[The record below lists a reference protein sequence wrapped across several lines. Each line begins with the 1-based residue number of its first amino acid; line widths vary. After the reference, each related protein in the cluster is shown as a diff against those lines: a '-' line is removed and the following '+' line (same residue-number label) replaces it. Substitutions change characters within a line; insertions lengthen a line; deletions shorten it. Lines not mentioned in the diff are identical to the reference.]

1 MSQTALISL
10 LWSKSIHV
18 LHFYLANRPRVVLA
32 MAQSCTEELRTLVE
46 GAGSQLIAL
55 ESLISEER
63 LTAIDAEAA
72 AKVELLDHL
81 RADAVWREFC
91 GQYGLDAP
99 DFDAALGEGLASRLA
114 ESMML
119 IEALD
124 QAATRFHIELALVNE
139 DLMRAGRMICEWARA
154 RGVPSLHLAHGL
166 ALATPYTV
174 HAALN
179 ADRLAV
185 FGERGGEGYRD
196 IGIAQERMCIT
207 GNPAWDV
214 YAGLKLEKPRVRE
227 VMYRKYH
234 LKPNAPLLVFGT
246 TWAAFLNAGSYAGIY
261 EETLVTFL
269 LACRAL
275 IEAGREINIVIKDRP
290 SNVAH
295 GRETVARLAAE
306 LGLAPWKFVYT
317 QEDTSLLVT
326 AADVLVSLDSNLSV
340 EAMLA
345 GTPAINL
352 MHELGQ
358 RMGPSFDA
366 ESGILETTPAELPM
380 LLDLVLSD
388 AELRAGLIELM
399 SLKAAHYNISV
410 DGSAAERVA
419 QLMTEMGRRA
429 ELPAPTRRPEG
440 GYVWER
446 LSHLEDAELMGL
458 YHDRPRTDLLA
469 LMEHV
474 PRRVL
479 DIGCA
484 AGATGQL
491 LKQQH
496 PGCWVAGIELSAP
509 AAEKARE
516 RIDLVLEQKLE
527 DVDFAAHGI
536 LPGSIDTVIVAD
548 VLEHIYDPWAALLRL
563 RPLLS
568 EDARVLASLPNA
580 RNLWLLNELA
590 SGRFPYAKEGLLD
603 ITHIRWFTR
612 EEMLRM
618 FRETGY
624 EVLRTDRTATAGL
637 EHLTRPAGCTT
648 VETEK
653 IVLKEVGDEEFEDLK
668 ALQIMLLAKPLP
680 AGAEAGLEQ
689 NFYQLWQLG
698 HSYLKRDA
706 LWIAER
712 MEALAAKPAAKP
724 RFHLAIIV
732 PEGGEDR
739 LANNIKSLGHQF
751 YQDWRLSIVSAD
763 AAHPAMADAAAITWI
778 EAAPENHLA
787 AANRALLEVP
797 AEWVGMWEAGDKLA
811 PHALFSYA
819 DKAARHPEVRVFYSD
834 EDRVDTKDAHSSPFF
849 KTDFNVEMLRAA
861 PFVVGGLLLCRRD
874 LFAELNG
881 FDTDMEGV
889 EAFDLTLRVWEKV
902 GHFGIG
908 PGVIGHGIGHGIGHI
923 ADVLYHRHTEGGHS
937 RRSGEEVAAAH
948 RRALEQHLFRCNL
961 AAELEEGLLPG
972 TFHVRYPVIGDP
984 LVSILVPTKNQ
995 VDFLKRCLTSL
1006 IEGTGHANCE
1016 ILVLDNGSD
1025 EPEAVAYLNELK
1037 ALNSPRLRVLDCAG
1051 PFNFSAMNNRAA
1063 HEARGDY
1070 LLLLNNDTAVLHE
1083 DWLAE
1088 MLGFAQQA
1096 DVGAVGAKLFYPDG
1110 RIQHAG
1116 VILGMNDAPA
1126 DHPFID
1132 HTAEEE
1138 GYFGRLKLT
1147 QEFSAVTAACMLV
1160 RRSLYL
1166 ELGGLDEQRFQVSY
1180 NDADFCQRLRRKGYR
1195 NVFTPHARLLHEGSV
1210 SQRGEV
1216 EERVHAAKVERFAAE
1231 QNRFF
1236 DAWRHDVA
1244 FDPAY
1249 NRNLSTHGRD
1259 FLIEIAPALAWD
1271 PEWRPRPRVLAHPA
1285 DRFGCGEYRVIAPM
1299 RALNDAGRIMGWD
1312 TGNYLTPPELFRMEP
1327 DVILLQRQ
1335 VDPHQ
1340 IELVERYIRHS
1351 KAFRVYEI
1359 DDLITNIPIRSIR
1372 KQHFVEQK
1380 DLHKRFRKGISMC
1393 DRFIVSTDYLAEQY
1407 KGYSG
1412 DIVVVRNYI
1421 ERARWG
1427 ELKPERRQREKAR
1440 VGWAGSVT
1448 HDGDLAV
1455 IFDVV
1460 KATAK
1465 DVDWVFFGMCP
1476 DAIRAYVAEFHPGV
1490 GLEDYP
1496 AKLASLALDL
1506 AVAPLEDVPFNH
1518 GKSHLR
1524 LLEYGVLGY
1533 PVVCTDLTP
1542 YRGDYPVTRV
1552 PNRFRDWVEAIR
1564 GHVADRDELARRGDT
1579 LREYINAHWI
1589 LEDHLDIWQ
1598 QAWLP

>member
-10 LWSKSIHV
+10 LWSKNLHV
-18 LHFYLANRPRVVLA
+18 LHFYLANRPRLVLA
-32 MAQSCTEELRTLVE
+32 MSQSCTEEMRRMVE

-55 ESLISEER
+55 ESLVSQER
-63 LTAIDAEAA
+63 LAAIHGEAA
-72 AKVELLDHL
+72 AKVERLGHL
-81 RADAVWREFC
+81 QADTVWRDFCGHYGLAVADFAAVLGDNLAARLADAM
-91 GQYGLDAP
+91 L
-99 DFDAALGEGLASRLA
+99 
-114 ESMML
+114 L

-124 QAATRFHIELALVNE
+124 QAAARLHIELALVNE
-139 DLMRAGRMICEWARA
+139 DLMRAGRVVCEWARA
-154 RGVPSLHLAHGL
+154 RDVPSLHLAHAV

-174 HAALN
+174 HATLN

-196 IGIAQERMCIT
+196 IGIAPERLCVT

-214 YAGLKLEKPRVRE
+214 YAGLKLEKPRVRAA
-227 VMYRKYH
+227 MFGKYA
-234 LKPNAPLLVFGT
+234 LKPRAPLLVFGT

-261 EETLVTFL
+261 EETLTAFL

-275 IEAGREINIVIKDRP
+275 IEAGRDINVVVKDRL
-290 SNVAH
+290 SNAAH
-295 GRETVARLAAE
+295 GRETVARLTAE
-306 LGLAPWKFVYT
+306 LGLAGQVVYSE
-317 QEDTSLLVT
+317 EDASLLVT

-345 GTPAINL
+345 ATPAINL
-352 MHELGQ
+352 MHELGL

-366 ESGILETTPAELPM
+366 ESGILEATPADLPM
-380 LLDLVLSD
+380 LLDLVISD
-388 AELRAGLIELM
+388 AELRAGLVELM
-399 SLKAAHYNISV
+399 SLKAAHYNVSV

-419 QLMTEMGRRA
+419 QLMTEMA
-429 ELPAPTRRPEG
+429 RRPDTSAAEPSERPDG

-469 LMEHV
+469 LLEHT

-479 DIGCA
+479 DVGCA
-484 AGATGQL
+484 AGATGQFI
-491 LKQQH
+491 KEQF
-496 PGCWVAGIELSAP
+496 PDAWVAGIELSAP

-516 RIDLVLEQKLE
+516 RIDMVLEQKLE
-527 DVDFAAHGI
+527 DVDFAEHGI
-536 LPGSIDTVIVAD
+536 LSGSIDTVIVAD
-548 VLEHIYDPWAALLRL
+548 VLEHLYDPWGALLRL
-563 RPLLS
+563 RPFLS
-568 EDARVLASLPNA
+568 DDAQVLASIPNA
-580 RNLWLLNELA
+580 RNLWLLNQLA
-590 SGRFPYAKEGLLD
+590 GGRFPYAKEGLLD

-612 EEMLRM
+612 DEMLRM
-618 FRETGY
+618 FQETGY
-624 EVLRTDRTATAGL
+624 EVRRTTRTPAAGF
-637 EHLTRPAGCTT
+637 EHLVRPPGCTT

-653 IVLKEVGDEEFEDLK
+653 LVLKDVGDDEFEDLK

-680 AGAEAGLEQ
+680 AGVEAGVAPD
-689 NFYQLWQLG
+689 FYQLWQRG

-712 MEALAAKPAAKP
+712 MEVLAAKP

-732 PEGGEDR
+732 PGGGGDR

-751 YQDWRLSIVSAD
+751 WPDWHLSIISAEPTHPTLKD
-763 AAHPAMADAAAITWI
+763 ATAITWI

-787 AANRALLEVP
+787 TANRALLELP
-797 AEWVGMWEAGDKLA
+797 AEWVGVWEAGDKLV
-811 PHALFSYA
+811 PHALFAYA
-819 DKAARHPEVRVFYSD
+819 DKADRHPELCLLYSD
-834 EDRVDTKDAHSSPFF
+834 EDQVDAEDTHSTPFF
-849 KTDFNVEMLRAA
+849 KTDFNLEMLRAA
-861 PFVVGGLLLCRRD
+861 PFVVGGLLLCRRE
-874 LFAELNG
+874 LFVELNG
-881 FDTDMEGV
+881 FDPAMEGV
-889 EAFDLTLRVWEKV
+889 EAFDLTLRAWEKA
-902 GHFGIG
+902 GHA
-908 PGVIGHGIGHGIGHI
+908 GIGHI
-923 ADVLYHRHTEGGHS
+923 ADVLYHRHAEGGHS
-937 RRSGEEVAAAH
+937 LRAGEEVAATH
-948 RRALEQHLFRCNL
+948 RRALEQHLTRVGL
-961 AAELEEGLLPG
+961 AASLEEGLLPG
-972 TFHVRYPVIGDP
+972 TFHVRYLIVGNP
-984 LVSILVPTKNQ
+984 LVSVLIPSKNQ
-995 VDFLKRCLTSL
+995 VEFLKRCLTSL
-1006 IEGTGHANCE
+1006 IEGTGYSNCE

-1037 ALNSPRLRVLDCAG
+1037 ALNSPRLKVLDCAG

-1063 HEARGDY
+1063 REAQGEY

-1083 DWLAE
+1083 EWLEE
-1088 MLGFAQQA
+1088 MLGIAQQP
-1096 DVGAVGAKLFYPDG
+1096 DVGAVGAKLLYPSG
-1110 RIQHAG
+1110 KIQHAG

-1126 DHPFID
+1126 DHPFIGQA
-1132 HTAEEE
+1132 AEDD

-1147 QEFSAVTAACMLV
+1147 QEYSAVTAACMLV
-1160 RRSLYL
+1160 RRALYL
-1166 ELGGLDEQRFQVSY
+1166 ELGGLDEQRFQVSF
-1180 NDADFCQRLRRKGYR
+1180 NDVDFCQRLRHQGYH
-1195 NVFTPHARLLHEGSV
+1195 NVFTPYARLLHEGSL
-1210 SQRGEV
+1210 SQTGEV
-1216 EERVHAAKVERFAAE
+1216 EVSARDAKLARFAAE
-1231 QNRFF
+1231 QDRFY
-1236 DAWRHDVA
+1236 DTWRHDVA

-1299 RALNDAGRIMGWD
+1299 RALNDTGRVMGWD
-1312 TGNYLTPPELFRMEP
+1312 TGNYLTQPELFRMEP

-1340 IELVERYIRHS
+1340 LYLIKRYIRHS

-1372 KQHFVEQK
+1372 KKHFVEQK
-1380 DLHKRFRKGISMC
+1380 DLHKHFRKGISMC
-1393 DRFIVSTDYLAEQY
+1393 DRFIVSTDFLADQY
-1407 KGYSG
+1407 KGYID
-1412 DIVVVRNYI
+1412 DIVVVKNYI
-1421 ERARWG
+1421 ERGRWG
-1427 ELKPERRQREKAR
+1427 ELKPARRYREKAR

-1465 DVDWVFFGMCP
+1465 EVDWVFFGMCP
-1476 DAIRAYVAEFHPGV
+1476 EEIRPYVAEFHHGV
-1490 GLEDYP
+1490 GLDDYP
-1496 AKLASLALDL
+1496 AKLASLDLDL

-1552 PNRFRDWVEAIR
+1552 TNRFKDWVEAIR
-1564 GHVADRDELARRGDT
+1564 SHVADRDELARRGDA
-1579 LREYINAHWI
+1579 LRDYINANWI
-1589 LEDHLDIWQ
+1589 LEDNLDVWAK
-1598 QAWLP
+1598 AWLP